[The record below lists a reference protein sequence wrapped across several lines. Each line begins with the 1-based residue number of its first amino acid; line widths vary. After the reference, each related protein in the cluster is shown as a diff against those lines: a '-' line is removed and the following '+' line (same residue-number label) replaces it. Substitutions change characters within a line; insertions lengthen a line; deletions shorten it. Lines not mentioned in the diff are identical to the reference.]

1 MASVQIFPDSWAAP
15 RERIPQQTRRKAC
28 RNLFGP
34 VDHEELNRDLNA
46 KLSEISERNQQRW
59 NFNFAS
65 GTPLQGDYKWEKAAL
80 DATPA
85 FYLHFRTG
93 EEEGCC
99 SLPHTEAPNGVT
111 CARSDA
117 ASGAVSSSR
126 TGKRSRTKR
135 KTSARLTTSTTSY
148 ITDFNT
154 KRKKAG
160 DVKERKSAAV
170 KPLRFLSSEQT
181 PPRKALR

>member
-1 MASVQIFPDSWAAP
+1 MASVQLFPNTLAAP
-15 RERIPQQTRRKAC
+15 RERIPQQTRRNAC

-34 VDHEELNRDLNA
+34 VNHEELNRDLNA

-65 GTPLQGDYKWEKAAL
+65 GTPLQGDYEWEKAAL

-85 FYLHFRTG
+85 FYLHFRSG
-93 EEEGCC
+93 EKKAAA
-99 SLPHTEAPNGVT
+99 LPHTEAPNGVT

-135 KTSARLTTSTTSY
+135 KTSARLTTSTTTY
-148 ITDFNT
+148 ITDLYS

-181 PPRKALR
+181 PRKALR